1 MTSLA
6 SKWLFWQYGIQSF
19 IDDIQLNYKIVN
31 KYTLFHSTEVDWID
45 IESEINLLELN
56 PNYEIMMAIYSAI
69 SKKLKSDTLQNDG
82 FFKTTLITNDNQSM
96 YFASVDIYMQQTLG
110 WWFFK
115 RVEPIVYTFKI
126 YKLEFEEFE
135 EDNETNLVVQYIER
149 KINI

>member
-96 YFASVDIYMQQTLG
+96 YFASVDIYMQTLG
-110 WWFFK
+110 WCFFR
-115 RVEPIVYTFKI
+115 RVPIVYTFNI

-135 EDNETNLVVQYIER
+135 EDNETNLVVQYVER

>member
-1 MTSLA
+1 MASLA
-6 SKWLFWQYGIQSF
+6 SKWLFWQYGIKSF

-31 KYTLFHSTEVDWID
+31 KYTLFHSTKVDWID

-56 PNYEIMMAIYSAI
+56 PNYEIIMAIYSAI

-96 YFASVDIYMQQTLG
+96 YFASVDIYMQTLG

-115 RVEPIVYTFKI
+115 RVEPIVYTFNV

-135 EDNETNLVVQYIER
+135 EDNETNLVVQYVER